1 MGPNDSERDSV
12 RQRGTLHLGEGVTR
26 ILVIDD
32 EPGVLRFV
40 ERALR
45 SAGYQVDTASNGPQ
59 GLALAG
65 ARDYDLV
72 TLDLLLPGLGGMAVL
87 SALLEQDPAMR
98 VLVLS
103 AVGDIG
109 ERVRSLDHGAV
120 DFLGKPFAM
129 AELLARVRA
138 RIADPPDRSGQRS
151 TEVQVGSVTLDPV
164 RRTVQVDGRQVE
176 LSAREYLLLA
186 HLVSHP
192 GVVCSRQE
200 LLSEVWGFTFD
211 PGSNVVDVCV
221 ARLRAKLVDARI
233 ETVRNVGYCYQTA

>member
-1 MGPNDSERDSV
+1 MA
-12 RQRGTLHLGEGVTR
+12 R

-32 EPGVLRFV
+32 EPGVIRFV

-45 SAGYQVDTASNGPQ
+45 SAGYQVDTANNGPQ
-59 GLALAG
+59 GLALASVH
-65 ARDYDLV
+65 DYDLV

-87 SALLEQDPAMR
+87 SALLEQNPAAR

-103 AVGDIG
+103 AVGDVG
-109 ERVRSLDHGAV
+109 ERVRSLDHGAI

-138 RIADPPDRSGQRS
+138 RIADSQDGSGLRS
-151 TEVQVGSVTLDPV
+151 TGVQVGPAALDPV
-164 RRTVQVDGRQVE
+164 RRTVQLDGRHVD

-186 HLVSHP
+186 HLMSHP

-200 LLSEVWGFTFD
+200 LLSEVWGFAFD

-221 ARLRAKLVDARI
+221 ARLRAKLVDAPI

>member
-1 MGPNDSERDSV
+1 MA
-12 RQRGTLHLGEGVTR
+12 R

-32 EPGVLRFV
+32 EPGILRFV

-45 SAGYQVDTASNGPQ
+45 SAGYQVDTTCNGPQ
-59 GLALAG
+59 GLALA
-65 ARDYDLV
+65 AMHQYDLV

-87 SALLEQDPAMR
+87 SALLEQDPKTR

-109 ERVRSLDHGAV
+109 ERVRSLDNGAV

-138 RIADPPDRSGQRS
+138 RLADGLDHGDQRS
-151 TEVQVGSVTLDPV
+151 SVLRVGPVTLDQV
-164 RRTVQVDGRQVE
+164 RRTVHVHGIRVE
-176 LSAREYLLLA
+176 LSTREYLLLSY
-186 HLVSHP
+186 LMSRP

-200 LLSEVWGFTFD
+200 LLSEVWGFAFD

-221 ARLRAKLVDARI
+221 ARLRAKLTDPHI
-233 ETVRNVGYCYQTA
+233 ETVRNVGYCYQSA